1 MEPHPFATAHFDPG
15 SYGVAII
22 PAIASFVP
30 GRRGI
35 SADEAGGWA
44 AELNE
49 LGERDRFYFASLQLC
64 FLGTRPS

>member
-30 GRRGI
+30 GRRGV
-35 SADEAGGWA
+35 SGDEAKAWA
-44 AELNE
+44 LELND
-49 LGERDRFYFASLQLC
+49 LARVSWL
-64 FLGTRPS
+64 S